1 MADVTKIDLD
11 EIKRKMDEPPSRK
24 LRKCLQTLREPFSE
38 NNDRAARSGKKIG
51 RTTQAH
57 RWERV
62 KLSIRELHAIGYE
75 IEDGASFKHKHV
87 FALMRY
93 WIARGFNAATIQ
105 NRLSAIRCYLEWVN
119 KPGMLQ
125 SAEHY
130 LPAGVDPE
138 RVRIVSVAQKP
149 KGWAEN
155 GVNLVE
161 MIEKVLQIDSRVAV
175 VILLSAAFGVRRR
188 EACCFRPGVELA
200 RLGGE
205 LRIGQMISIKEGT
218 KGGRARNV
226 TVNQQYQIDI
236 INLALSFCR
245 RPNSSMVPD
254 GMDLQQFLNRVRN
267 VCSRAGMT
275 KANNCHPHAMRHT
288 YAVNLY
294 EKISGFQAPVRGNGC
309 FTPVEEGMNQVGD
322 MIDTAARAVA
332 KNLGHER
339 PQITRAY
346 VGGLITANKQIP
358 VGEGDGASDT
368 NQSDICTDGA
378 DDSEEND
385 NHGEN

>member
-11 EIKRKMDEPPSRK
+11 EIKQKLASPPTRK
-24 LRKCLQTLREPFSE
+24 LKKCLRSLREPFE
-38 NNDRAARSGKKIG
+38 RNNDRAARSGKKIG
-51 RTTQAH
+51 RTSQAN
-57 RWERV
+57 RLARV
-62 KLSIRELHAIGYE
+62 ELSMRELHAIGYE
-75 IEDGASFKHKHV
+75 LEDGAAFKQKHAY
-87 FALMRY
+87 ALMRY
-93 WIARGFNAATIQ
+93 WLAKGFDAATIQ
-105 NRLSAIRCYLEWVN
+105 NRMSALRCYLEWVN
-119 KPGMLQ
+119 KGDMLGQ
-125 SAEHY
+125 AERY
-130 LPAGVDPE
+130 LPEGVDAA

-155 GVNLVE
+155 GVDLVS
-161 MIEKVLQIDSRVAV
+161 MIKKVLEIDPRVAV

-205 LRIGQMISIKEGT
+205 LRIGQMVSIKEGT
-218 KGGRARNV
+218 KGGRGRSVPINE
-226 TVNQQYQIDI
+226 QYQIDI

-245 RPNSSMVPD
+245 RPSSSMVPD

-267 VCSRAGMT
+267 VCSRTGMT
-275 KANNCHPHAMRHT
+275 KANNCHPHAMRHS

-309 FTPVEEGMNQVGD
+309 FTPVEDGMNRAGD

-332 KNLGHER
+332 KNLGHDR

-346 VGGLITANKQIP
+346 VGGLIAANKQVP
-358 VGEGDGASDT
+358 DGEGDGASDT
-368 NQSDICTDGA
+368 SQSDICM
-378 DDSEEND
+378 DDASEPEEID
-385 NHGEN
+385 EHG